1 MKKPE
6 IIYVIFKLVKNS
18 TKKIKKNNKVESSIK
33 IKYWMIKLKKHELKK
48 QINSSKF
55 SKYELI
61 F

>member
-48 QINSSKF
+48 K
-55 SKYELI
+55 
-61 F
+61 